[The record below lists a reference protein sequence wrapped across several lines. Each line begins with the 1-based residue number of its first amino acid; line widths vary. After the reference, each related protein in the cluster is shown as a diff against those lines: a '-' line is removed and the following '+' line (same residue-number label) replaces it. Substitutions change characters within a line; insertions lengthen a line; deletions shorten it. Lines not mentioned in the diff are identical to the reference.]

1 MRKVIV
7 TEFMTLDG
15 VVGYPHHWSFPYW
28 NDEIA
33 QFKQDETFASGG
45 LLLGRVTYTE
55 FAAAWPGRT
64 DATGFADRFNNMPKY
79 VVSTTLDKAEWNNS
93 HLIKGNFAKEIAKL
107 KQMEG
112 QDLVVHGSV
121 TLVSAL
127 MQANLIDQYNLL
139 IYPLVLGTGLR
150 LFKEESTA
158 KLKLVESKSFGT
170 GVVAHI
176 YEPAPAQ

>member
-1 MRKVIV
+1 MRKIIV

-33 QFKQDETFASGG
+33 KFKYNETFSSGG
-45 LLLGRVTYTE
+45 LLLGRVTYEE

-64 DATGFADRFNNMPKY
+64 DETGFADRFNNMPKY

-93 HLIKGNFAKEIAKL
+93 HLIKSNVTEEITKL
-107 KQMEG
+107 KAMAG

-121 TLVSAL
+121 TLVNTL
-127 MQANLIDQYNLL
+127 LQANLVDQYNLL
-139 IYPLVLGTGLR
+139 VYPLVLGKGLR
-150 LFKEESTA
+150 LFSEGSNANLQLVDA
-158 KLKLVESKSFGT
+158 KAFGT
-170 GVVAHI
+170 GVIAQI
-176 YEPAPAQ
+176 YQPASA